1 MHVSVLKF
9 RALTC
14 YVLSQVRYIH
24 DISQFWY
31 DKVSTWA
38 LQKGIWLWVKMF
50 ACIFAS
56 QTNCKR
62 FLNYVTE
69 ATIGKVFLCT
79 FLREHGVSEN
89 TNMCWFVRLCAHQ
102 SVRQLFNPRCEAY
115 YWTNNWD
122 FIQFRCS
129 ICSASTPA
137 WHLKCEISQPREIEN
152 YNIFFPRLSLG
163 SYRAN
168 EH

>member
-1 MHVSVLKF
+1 M
-9 RALTC
+9 
-14 YVLSQVRYIH
+14 RYIH

-56 QTNCKR
+56 QTKLPKSSYITSLKQAQAK
-62 FLNYVTE
+62 FSYVHVWDNMGWVKTG
-69 ATIGKVFLCT
+69 ICVGLCA
-79 FLREHGVSEN
+79 
-89 TNMCWFVRLCAHQ
+89 CACAHQ